1 MAKLNITSLIGLS
14 AIMFSGIAA
23 PAQALLRT
31 EFEDFVRNSNTELAQ
46 IFAEKGYAFADEL
59 SRVICHNLSDSETTD
74 VYRELIQSGIPP
86 SGASQILSFSTR
98 YKCVE
103 LGSQVFIRGDRVAMR
118 NVPSTE
124 NNEPIGYYQIGDT
137 AILQS
142 ISADGQWGLLRNGRT
157 RYWVHMDYIGFD
169 I

>member
-1 MAKLNITSLIGLS
+1 MAKLNIGSLISLS
-14 AIMFSGIAA
+14 AIIFSGIAT

-31 EFEDFVRNSNTELAQ
+31 DFEDFVRNSNTDLAQ

-59 SRVICHNLSDSETTD
+59 SSIVCSDLFHSETTD
-74 VYRELIQSGIPP
+74 VYRELIQGEIPP
-86 SGASQILSFSTR
+86 SGASEILSFSTQ

-103 LGSQVFIRGDRVAMR
+103 LGSQVVIRGDRVAMR

-124 NNEPIGYYQIGDT
+124 GNEPIGYYQIGDT